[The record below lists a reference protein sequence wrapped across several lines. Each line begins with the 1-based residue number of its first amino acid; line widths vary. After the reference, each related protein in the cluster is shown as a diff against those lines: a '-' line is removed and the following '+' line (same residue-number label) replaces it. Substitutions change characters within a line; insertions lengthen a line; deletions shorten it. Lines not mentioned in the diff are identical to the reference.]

1 MGKRLGDRKTALRR
15 AQLLTEER
23 ERDLVG
29 GASFARERGLGG
41 VEPPPVVLDQLAGA
55 PGGILD
61 RLPVSRVYNAW
72 RELDRPLQRREVVAE
87 RIRTAF
93 RVEAD
98 RRRDSAEDMV
108 APDQDAVA
116 QKAQVPVGV
125 ARQLDHAPVL
135 QVAALVE
142 QLRIDRI
149 ADERRERVTLHD
161 QIVGH
166 RRGNAMTDE
175 PGRHPLRP
183 VVASPDPLALSV
195 VERALV
201 DRGADYPRGV
211 GGASD
216 VIGVEMG
223 DRDPLDVDGG
233 PRRLAEAEP
242 RVEERAVHEVAVDVL
257 RSRGKREGQPL
268 DAVRERY
275 ERLFYH
281 LGHAGRV

>member
-15 AQLLTEER
+15 AQLLAEER
-23 ERDLVG
+23 ERDIVG
-29 GASFARERGLGG
+29 GASFAPERGLGG
-41 VEPPPVVLDQLAGA
+41 LEPPPVVLDQLAGA

-72 RELDRPLQRREVVAE
+72 RELDR
-87 RIRTAF
+87 
-93 RVEAD
+93 
-98 RRRDSAEDMV
+98 RRDSAEDMV

-116 QKAQVPVGV
+116 QKAQVSIGV

-142 QLRIDRI
+142 QLRIDRV
-149 ADERRERVTLHD
+149 ADECRERVTLHD

-275 ERLFYH
+275 ERLFS
-281 LGHAGRV
+281 